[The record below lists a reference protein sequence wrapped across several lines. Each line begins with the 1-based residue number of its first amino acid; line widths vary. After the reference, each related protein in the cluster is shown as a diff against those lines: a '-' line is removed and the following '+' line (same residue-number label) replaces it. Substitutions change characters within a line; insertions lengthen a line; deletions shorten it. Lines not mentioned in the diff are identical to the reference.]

1 MMEGWI
7 PLQKHSEENHLM
19 GLMGLVGCLP
29 FLLETQ
35 DP

>member
-1 MMEGWI
+1 MESWI
-7 PLQKHSEENHLM
+7 PLQKHPEENYLT

-29 FLLETQ
+29 LLETQ